1 MKKDIIE
8 LSDHFDYKRLLRFTG
23 PSITMMLFLSVYGVV
38 DGLMVSNYVGTVP
51 FAALNLIWPYVAI
64 IGALGHM
71 FGTGGSALV
80 AKIMGEGDLKKAR
93 GIFSFLVYT
102 TLAVS
107 ITGGILGLVFVRPVA
122 IFLGAEGDMIEEC
135 VTYASILLYLLPTY
149 MFQVFFQSFLVTAEK
164 PKWGMWITILAGV
177 TNAVLD
183 YVFIALFG
191 WGLAGAAWA
200 SGAGMVIA
208 SVIPFMYF
216 IGVRRKTARPKL
228 YLGKPYIDINALWKV
243 CSNGISEFIMNISIS
258 IVSMVYMYQLIRWS
272 GENGVSAYGI
282 LMYFAFIFCSFFIGY
297 SLSMV
302 PVIGYHY
309 GAKNTEELKSIFRK
323 SIKLILTISIV
334 VVILAQIFAEELAYI
349 FVGYDPELHE
359 LTTHALRIYMLFLL
373 VAGVNNFSSAL
384 FTALNNGPISALIA
398 MSRTVIFEAG
408 SVMIL
413 PLIFGMEGIWWSVV
427 VGESIACC
435 LAIILLRTYKDKY
448 QYI

>member
-102 TLAVS
+102 TLVVS
-107 ITGGILGLVFVRPVA
+107 IAGGILGLVFVRPVA
-122 IFLGAEGDMIEEC
+122 IFLGAEGEMIEEC

-243 CSNGISEFIMNISIS
+243 CSNGVSEFIMNISIS

-435 LAIILLRTYKDKY
+435 LAIILLRIYKDKY

>member
-102 TLAVS
+102 TLVIS
-107 ITGGILGLVFVRPVA
+107 IAGGILGLVFVRPVA
-122 IFLGAEGDMIEEC
+122 IFLGAEGEMIEEC

-243 CSNGISEFIMNISIS
+243 CSNGVSEFIMNISIS

-323 SIKLILTISIV
+323 SIKLILTISIL

-349 FVGYDPELHE
+349 FVGYDPELHK

-435 LAIILLRTYKDKY
+435 LAIILLRIYKDKY

>member
-183 YVFIALFG
+183 YVFIAIFG

-228 YLGKPYIDINALWKV
+228 YLGKPYIYINALWKV

-408 SVMIL
+408 SVMVL

-435 LAIILLRTYKDKY
+435 LAIILLRIYKDKY

>member
-23 PSITMMLFLSVYGVV
+23 PSITMMLFLSIYGVV

-93 GIFSFLVYT
+93 GVFSFLVYT

-122 IFLGAEGDMIEEC
+122 IFLGAEGAMIEEC
-135 VTYASILLYLLPTY
+135 VLYATILLYLLPTY

-208 SVIPFMYF
+208 SVIPFLYF
-216 IGVRRKTARPKL
+216 IGVRRKAARPKL
-228 YLGKPYIDINALWKV
+228 YLGKPYIDMKALWKV

-309 GAKNTEELKSIFRK
+309 GAKNTDELKNIFRK

-373 VAGVNNFSSAL
+373 VAGINNFSSAL

-435 LAIILLRTYKDKY
+435 LAVILLRIYKDKY

>member
-102 TLAVS
+102 TLVVS

-122 IFLGAEGDMIEEC
+122 IFLGAEGEMIEEC

-228 YLGKPYIDINALWKV
+228 YLGKPYIDMNALWKV

-349 FVGYDPELHE
+349 FVGYDPELHA

-435 LAIILLRTYKDKY
+435 LAIILLRIYKDKY

>member
-102 TLAVS
+102 TLVVS
-107 ITGGILGLVFVRPVA
+107 IAGGILGLVFVRPVA
-122 IFLGAEGDMIEEC
+122 IFLGAEGEMIEEC

-208 SVIPFMYF
+208 SAIPFMYF

-243 CSNGISEFIMNISIS
+243 CSNGVSEFIMNISIS

-435 LAIILLRTYKDKY
+435 LAIILLRIYKDKY

>member
-102 TLAVS
+102 TLVVS

-243 CSNGISEFIMNISIS
+243 CSNGVSEFIMNISIS

-435 LAIILLRTYKDKY
+435 LAIILLRIYKDKY

>member
-102 TLAVS
+102 TLVVS
-107 ITGGILGLVFVRPVA
+107 IAGGILGLVFVRPVA
-122 IFLGAEGDMIEEC
+122 IFLGAEGEMIEEC

-200 SGAGMVIA
+200 SGAGMAIA

-309 GAKNTEELKSIFRK
+309 GAKNTKELKSIFRK

-349 FVGYDPELHE
+349 FVGYDPELHK

-435 LAIILLRTYKDKY
+435 LAIILLRIYKDKY

>member
-102 TLAVS
+102 TLVVS
-107 ITGGILGLVFVRPVA
+107 IAGGILGLVFVRPVA
-122 IFLGAEGDMIEEC
+122 IFLGAEGEMIEEC

-228 YLGKPYIDINALWKV
+228 YLGKPYIDMNALWKV
-243 CSNGISEFIMNISIS
+243 CSNGVSEFIMNISIS

-435 LAIILLRTYKDKY
+435 LAIILLRIYKDKY